1 MKRILVGAM
10 FTLPLIATALSKPA
24 SALEVNNNPQ
34 LSKAVGQPEYI
45 AQYDGRYQQP
55 DGGRYREQ
63 DRGRYQQRRT
73 WVPGHYEY
81 RNHRRFFVR
90 GHYIYG

>member
-24 SALEVNNNPQ
+24 SALEVNPQ
-34 LSKAVGQPEYI
+34 VH
-45 AQYDGRYQQP
+45 RYP
-55 DGGRYREQ
+55 DGATYAQRYA
-63 DRGRYQQRRT
+63 RRV

-81 RNHRRFFVR
+81 RYHRRYWVP
-90 GHYIYG
+90 GHYIYR